1 MVFAFEAVGERRDS
15 CREQQPPLHH
25 CAVVSCRV
33 RDRVLVTL
41 KVNEGDPWI
50 ALVSKNG
57 MPLL

>member
-1 MVFAFEAVGERRDS
+1 MLAFELDGERRVS

-50 ALVSKNG
+50 ALVSKNE